1 MRTFYSLTSS
11 SWFVLLVAVVGCHQD
26 PTIPA
31 SGIPGTCQIYRIAN
45 INEGVSDTTTYA
57 YNSFGH
63 VEEVTFRQW
72 TNGALTNNTRQNFT
86 YSADHFLVSR
96 SDQTT
101 LYGVNGSQTR
111 DNKGYL
117 YSYQDGLI
125 QQVVI
130 NNALSGQTLGY
141 NKYTYE
147 SGKVKTYIEA
157 NAQQQP
163 VRSYT
168 FDSSGKLTQVTEVGA
183 TTTVGTNGKVA
194 TRTLTNGTKVSYQF
208 DGQGQLISSDSTTS
222 ANSQTKRTYSYD
234 SYPYWNKTQLLFRGI
249 PSLDLGGHSHVH
261 NLIET
266 TVTQTLN
273 GRTTPEKLTY
283 QRTYTKAGYTLGYS
297 RGDGA
302 KQRIVYTNCL

>member
-1 MRTFYSLTSS
+1 MRKIYSLQCL
-11 SWFVLLVAVVGCHQD
+11 SWFVLLTAVIGCHQD

-45 INEGVSDTTTYA
+45 VNEGLSDTTTYT
-57 YNSFGH
+57 YSVFGH
-63 VEEVTFRQW
+63 VEDITYRQW
-72 TNGALTNNTRQNFT
+72 TKGTLTNNTRQNFT

-96 SDQTT
+96 IDQTT
-101 LYGVNGSQTR
+101 LYGTNGSQTR
-111 DNKGYL
+111 DNRGYT

-125 QQVVI
+125 QQVTI

-147 SGKVKTYIEA
+147 SDKVKTYVEA

-168 FDSSGKLTQVTEVGA
+168 FDSNGKLTQAAEAGTSTAVV
-183 TTTVGTNGKVA
+183 TNGKIRA
-194 TRTLTNGTKVSYQF
+194 RTLTNGAKVNYEF
-208 DGQGQLISSDSTTS
+208 DDQGQLTLRDSTTS
-222 ANSQTKRTYSYD
+222 TNTQIKRTYSYD
-234 SYPYWNKTQLLFRGI
+234 NYPYWNKTQLLFRGI
-249 PSLDLGGHSHVH
+249 PLLDLGGHSYVH
-261 NLIET
+261 NLTRTATEL
-266 TVTQTLN
+266 TQN
-273 GRTTPEKLTY
+273 GRTTPEIITY